1 MDGGKGST
9 ETGQGATDL
18 GLFKV
23 RSLGLPRA
31 TRGPGGGCEASG
43 GGTAAALAFL
53 DSFFPRDFSDFL
65 SDFREVDGLAA
76 SSSPSPDLD
85 VAAALAGMGGQWR
98 VDG

>member
-1 MDGGKGST
+1 MGEGST

-31 TRGPGGGCEASG
+31 TRGPGGSCEASG

-53 DSFFPRDFSDFL
+53 ESFFPEDFSDFL
-65 SDFREVDGLAA
+65 SGFKEVEGFTAE
-76 SSSPSPDLD
+76 SSLSLDL
-85 VAAALAGMGGQWR
+85 VPTAALAGRAVEGGETK
-98 VDG
+98 